1 MAVGTADT
9 RPFHAGRRA
18 RRDGRKRRIGALMA
32 SIILLTLLVVFVLLG
47 APIGFVL
54 VLIPT
59 AYIVIT
65 GEVPWTMI
73 PYNMYESLAHPPLI
87 AIPFFMLTG
96 ELMTSATITD
106 RLIELS
112 RALVGRA
119 RGGLAQVNIVV
130 SMFFAGMNG
139 SVVADTATVGSILI
153 PAMKRAG
160 YSAAFSAA
168 ITSVSATIGG
178 IIPPSIGMIILATVA
193 SLSVGALFSGG
204 IIPGLLIG
212 AALMVITWFI
222 ARKRNYE
229 RSEEPWNIRR
239 IWQAF
244 LGCALALSIPLVLV
258 GSIVGGV
265 ASPVEAGAIT
275 AITSFILGL
284 FVYRSVTADILVGA
298 ITRAFKTAAAVFII
312 IAAAG
317 PFSWLLTRLGTLK
330 FVQDFMLS
338 YTDSPFMFAV
348 ILVLLILVV
357 GMIMDAA
364 ANIIVVGPVLIQV
377 SVDAGFPEVQAAL
390 VVVVG
395 FLIGTVTP
403 PIGVAYFTG
412 SSIARARLETVAVEM
427 VPYLL
432 AEFGV
437 LFLMMIISPLTMWLP
452 RAFGFVE

>member
-1 MAVGTADT
+1 
-9 RPFHAGRRA
+9 
-18 RRDGRKRRIGALMA
+18 MA

-59 AYIVIT
+59 AYIIIT

-204 IIPGLLIG
+204 IIPGILIG
-212 AALMVITWFI
+212 LTLMVITWFI

-229 RSEEPWNIRR
+229 RSDEPWNIRR
-239 IWQAF
+239 VWQAF

-284 FVYRSVTADILVGA
+284 FVYRSVTADILMGA

-312 IAAAG
+312 IASAG

-330 FVQDFMLS
+330 FVQDFMLG
-338 YTDSPFMFAV
+338 YTDQPFMFAV
-348 ILVLLILVV
+348 MLILLILLV

-412 SSIARARLETVAVEM
+412 SSIARARLEIVAVEM
-427 VPYLL
+427 VPYLI
-432 AEFGV
+432 AEFVV

-452 RAFGFVE
+452 RVFGFVE

>member
-1 MAVGTADT
+1 
-9 RPFHAGRRA
+9 
-18 RRDGRKRRIGALMA
+18 MA
-32 SIILLTLLVVFVLLG
+32 SVILLTLLVVFVLLG

-284 FVYRSVTADILVGA
+284 FVYRSVTAEILVGA

-312 IAAAG
+312 IAAAV
-317 PFSWLLTRLGTLK
+317 FAFWLALAITA
-330 FVQDFMLS
+330 S
-338 YTDSPFMFAV
+338 
-348 ILVLLILVV
+348 VLLRNTVTSALASIGAWFALGFLVTLLGGV
-357 GMIMDAA
+357 LAQRVVPDVSAA
-364 ANIIVVGPVLIQV
+364 ADAVRRVTIESWVNRLSPSGLFSEATAILLDPFGGRAVNLFAIEQSRLEGLLATPVSAAQSLQLVWPHVVVLV
-377 SVDAGFPEVQAAL
+377 AMAAAL
-390 VVVVG
+390 LAASYVR
-395 FLIGTVTP
+395 FIREE
-403 PIGVAYFTG
+403 I
-412 SSIARARLETVAVEM
+412 RA
-427 VPYLL
+427 
-432 AEFGV
+432 
-437 LFLMMIISPLTMWLP
+437 
-452 RAFGFVE
+452 

>member
-1 MAVGTADT
+1 
-9 RPFHAGRRA
+9 
-18 RRDGRKRRIGALMA
+18 MA
-32 SIILLTLLVVFVLLG
+32 SILLLTLLIVFVLLG

-59 AYIVIT
+59 AYIVVT

-106 RLIELS
+106 RLIDLS

-160 YSAAFSAA
+160 YSSAFSAA
-168 ITSVSATIGG
+168 ITAVSATIGG

-193 SLSVGALFSGG
+193 SLSVGALFAGG
-204 IIPGLLIG
+204 IIPGILIG
-212 AALMVITWFI
+212 AALMAITWVI

-229 RSEEPWNIRR
+229 RSDHGLSIRR
-239 IWQAF
+239 IWRAF
-244 LGCALALSIPLVLV
+244 LGCALALSIPIVLV
-258 GSIVGGV
+258 GAIVGGI

-275 AITSFILGL
+275 AVTAFLLGL
-284 FVYRSVTADILVGA
+284 FVYRSVDAEILLGA

-330 FVQDFMLS
+330 FVEEFMLG
-338 YTDSPFMFAV
+338 YTETPFMFAV
-348 ILVLLILVV
+348 ILILLILVV
-357 GMIMDAA
+357 GMIMDAS

-377 SVDAGFPEVQAAL
+377 STQAGFPEVQAAL

-403 PIGVAYFTG
+403 PIGVAYFTAG
-412 SSIARARLETVAVEM
+412 SIAKAKLEVVAVEM
-427 VPYLL
+427 FPFLI
-432 AEFGV
+432 AEFVV
-437 LFLMMIISPLTMWLP
+437 LFFMMVASPLTMYLP
-452 RAFGFVE
+452 KLFGFVE

>member
-1 MAVGTADT
+1 
-9 RPFHAGRRA
+9 
-18 RRDGRKRRIGALMA
+18 MA
-32 SIILLTLLVVFVLLG
+32 SITLLILLVVFVLLG

-65 GEVPWTMI
+65 SEVPWTMI

-168 ITSVSATIGG
+168 VTSVSATIGG

-204 IIPGLLIG
+204 IIPGIMIG
-212 AALMVITWFI
+212 LMLMVITWFI
-222 ARKRNYE
+222 ARRRNYE
-229 RSEEPWNIRR
+229 RSDEAWNIKRV
-239 IWQAF
+239 WGAF
-244 LGCALALSIPLVLV
+244 MGCALALSIPIVLV
-258 GSIVGGV
+258 GSIVGGI

-275 AITSFILGL
+275 AITAFLLGL
-284 FVYRSVTADILVGA
+284 FVYRSLDADILMGA

-330 FVQDFMLS
+330 FVEQFMLG
-338 YTDSPFMFAV
+338 YTDDPLMFA
-348 ILVLLILVV
+348 IMLILLILVV

-377 SVDAGFPEVQAAL
+377 SVQAGYPEVQAAL

-412 SSIARARLETVAVEM
+412 SSIARAKLEVVAVEM

-432 AEFGV
+432 AEFAV
-437 LFLMMIISPLTMWLP
+437 LFLMMIISPITMWLP
-452 RAFGFVE
+452 KVFGFVD

>member
-1 MAVGTADT
+1 
-9 RPFHAGRRA
+9 
-18 RRDGRKRRIGALMA
+18 MA
-32 SIILLTLLVVFVLLG
+32 SVILLTLLVVFVLLG

-59 AYIVIT
+59 AYIIIT

-204 IIPGLLIG
+204 IIPGILIG
-212 AALMVITWFI
+212 LTLMVITWFI
-222 ARKRNYE
+222 ARRRNYE
-229 RSEEPWNIRR
+229 RSDEPWNIRR
-239 IWQAF
+239 VWHAF

-284 FVYRSVTADILVGA
+284 FVYRSVTADILMGA

-312 IAAAG
+312 IASAG

-330 FVQDFMLS
+330 FVQDFMLG
-338 YTDSPFMFAV
+338 YTDQPFMFAV
-348 ILVLLILVV
+348 MLILLILLV

-412 SSIARARLETVAVEM
+412 SSIARARLEIVAVEM
-427 VPYLL
+427 VPYLI
-432 AEFGV
+432 AEFAV

-452 RAFGFVE
+452 KVFGFVE

>member
-1 MAVGTADT
+1 
-9 RPFHAGRRA
+9 
-18 RRDGRKRRIGALMA
+18 MA
-32 SIILLTLLVVFVLLG
+32 SVILLTLLVVFVLLG

-284 FVYRSVTADILVGA
+284 FVYRSVTAEILVGA

-330 FVQDFMLS
+330 FVQDFMLG

-348 ILVLLILVV
+348 MLVLLILLV

-412 SSIARARLETVAVEM
+412 SSIARARLEIVAVEM

-437 LFLMMIISPLTMWLP
+437 LFLMMVISPLTMWLP
-452 RAFGFVE
+452 RVFGFVE

>member
-1 MAVGTADT
+1 
-9 RPFHAGRRA
+9 
-18 RRDGRKRRIGALMA
+18 MA
-32 SIILLTLLVVFVLLG
+32 SVILLTLLVVFVLLG

-330 FVQDFMLS
+330 FVQDFMLG

-348 ILVLLILVV
+348 ILVLLILLV

>member
-1 MAVGTADT
+1 
-9 RPFHAGRRA
+9 
-18 RRDGRKRRIGALMA
+18 MA
-32 SIILLTLLVVFVLLG
+32 SILLLSLLVIFVLLG

-106 RLIELS
+106 RLIILS

-204 IIPGLLIG
+204 IIPGILIG
-212 AALMVITWFI
+212 FSLMAITWVI

-229 RSEEPWNIRR
+229 RSEEGLSLKR
-239 IWQAF
+239 IWSAF
-244 LGCALALSIPLVLV
+244 LGCALALSIPIVLV
-258 GSIVGGV
+258 GAIVGGV

-275 AITSFILGL
+275 AITAFLLGL
-284 FVYRSVTADILVGA
+284 FVYRSLDAEILIGA

-338 YTDSPFMFAV
+338 YTDQPFMYAV
-348 ILVLLILVV
+348 VLIMLILVV

-364 ANIIVVGPVLIQV
+364 ANIIVVGPVLIAV
-377 SVDAGFPEVQAAL
+377 SVQAGFPEVQAAL

-412 SSIARARLETVAVEM
+412 SSIARARLEVVAVEM
-427 VPYLL
+427 VPFLI
-432 AEFGV
+432 AEFVV
-437 LFLMMIISPLTMWLP
+437 LFLMMIISPITMWLP
-452 RAFGFVE
+452 KVFGFVE

>member
-1 MAVGTADT
+1 
-9 RPFHAGRRA
+9 
-18 RRDGRKRRIGALMA
+18 MA
-32 SIILLTLLVVFVLLG
+32 SILLLSLLVIFVLLG

-106 RLIELS
+106 RLIILS

-204 IIPGLLIG
+204 IIPGILIG
-212 AALMVITWFI
+212 FSLMAITWVI

-229 RSEEPWNIRR
+229 RSEEGLSLKR
-239 IWQAF
+239 IWSAF
-244 LGCALALSIPLVLV
+244 LGCALALSIPIVLV
-258 GSIVGGV
+258 GAIVGGV

-275 AITSFILGL
+275 AITAFLLGL
-284 FVYRSVTADILVGA
+284 FVYRSLDAEILIGA

-338 YTDSPFMFAV
+338 YTDQPFMYAV
-348 ILVLLILVV
+348 VLIILILVV

-364 ANIIVVGPVLIQV
+364 ANIIVVGPVLIAV
-377 SVDAGFPEVQAAL
+377 SVQAGFPEVQAAL

-412 SSIARARLETVAVEM
+412 SSIARARLEVVAVEM
-427 VPYLL
+427 VPFLI
-432 AEFGV
+432 AEFVV
-437 LFLMMIISPLTMWLP
+437 LFLMMIISPITMWLP
-452 RAFGFVE
+452 KVFGFVE

>member
-1 MAVGTADT
+1 
-9 RPFHAGRRA
+9 
-18 RRDGRKRRIGALMA
+18 MA
-32 SIILLTLLVVFVLLG
+32 SIILLVLLVVFVLLG

-59 AYIVIT
+59 TFIIIT

-106 RLIELS
+106 RLIEFS

-193 SLSVGALFSGG
+193 SLSVGALFAGG
-204 IIPGLLIG
+204 IIPGILIG
-212 AALMVITWFI
+212 MALMVITYFI
-222 ARKRNYE
+222 ARRREYE
-229 RSEEPWNIRR
+229 RSDEGLNLKK
-239 IWQAF
+239 IWRTF
-244 LGCALALSIPLVLV
+244 VGCSLALTIPIVLV
-258 GSIVGGV
+258 GSIVGGI
-265 ASPVEAGAIT
+265 ASPVEAGALT
-275 AITSFILGL
+275 AITAFLLGL
-284 FVYRSVTADILVGA
+284 FVYHSVDSEILLGA
-298 ITRAFKTAAAVFII
+298 VTRAFKTAASVFII

-330 FVQDFMLS
+330 FVEDFMLG
-338 YTDSPFMFAV
+338 YTDSPFTFA
-348 ILVLLILVV
+348 VLLILLILII

-377 SVDAGFPEVQAAL
+377 SVQAGYPEIQSAL

-412 SSIARARLETVAVEM
+412 SSIARAKLEIVAVEM
-427 VPYLL
+427 VPYLM
-432 AEFGV
+432 AEFAV
-437 LFLMMIISPLTMWLP
+437 LFLMMVISPLTMWLP
-452 RAFGFVE
+452 KVFGFVD

>member
-1 MAVGTADT
+1 
-9 RPFHAGRRA
+9 
-18 RRDGRKRRIGALMA
+18 MA

-59 AYIVIT
+59 AYIIIT

-204 IIPGLLIG
+204 IIPGILIG
-212 AALMVITWFI
+212 LTLMVITWFI
-222 ARKRNYE
+222 ARRRNYE
-229 RSEEPWNIRR
+229 RSDEPWNIRR
-239 IWQAF
+239 VWHAF

-284 FVYRSVTADILVGA
+284 FVYRSVTADILMGA

-312 IAAAG
+312 IASAG

-330 FVQDFMLS
+330 FVQDFMLG
-338 YTDSPFMFAV
+338 YTDQPFMFAV
-348 ILVLLILVV
+348 MLILLILLV

-364 ANIIVVGPVLIQV
+364 ANIIGVGPVLIQV

-412 SSIARARLETVAVEM
+412 SSIARARLEIVAVEM
-427 VPYLL
+427 VPYLI
-432 AEFGV
+432 AEFVV

-452 RAFGFVE
+452 RVFGFVE

>member
-1 MAVGTADT
+1 
-9 RPFHAGRRA
+9 
-18 RRDGRKRRIGALMA
+18 MA
-32 SIILLTLLVVFVLLG
+32 SVILLTLLVVFVLLG

-284 FVYRSVTADILVGA
+284 FVYRSVTAEILVGA

-330 FVQDFMLS
+330 FVQDFMLG

-348 ILVLLILVV
+348 MLVLHILLV

-412 SSIARARLETVAVEM
+412 SSIARARLEVVAVEM

-437 LFLMMIISPLTMWLP
+437 LFLMMVISPLTMWLP
-452 RAFGFVE
+452 RVFGFVE

>member
-1 MAVGTADT
+1 
-9 RPFHAGRRA
+9 
-18 RRDGRKRRIGALMA
+18 MA

-59 AYIVIT
+59 AYIIIT

-204 IIPGLLIG
+204 IIPGILIG
-212 AALMVITWFI
+212 LALMVITWFI
-222 ARKRNYE
+222 ARRRNYE
-229 RSEEPWNIRR
+229 RSDEPWNIRR
-239 IWQAF
+239 IWHSF

-275 AITSFILGL
+275 AITSFILGV
-284 FVYRSVTADILVGA
+284 FVYRSVTADILMGA

-312 IAAAG
+312 IASAG

-330 FVQDFMLS
+330 FVQDFMLG
-338 YTDSPFMFAV
+338 YTDEPFMFAV
-348 ILVLLILVV
+348 MLILLILLV

-412 SSIARARLETVAVEM
+412 SSIARARLEIVAVEM
-427 VPYLL
+427 VPYLI
-432 AEFGV
+432 AEFVV

-452 RAFGFVE
+452 RVFGFVE

>member
-1 MAVGTADT
+1 
-9 RPFHAGRRA
+9 
-18 RRDGRKRRIGALMA
+18 MA
-32 SIILLTLLVVFVLLG
+32 SLLLLSLLVIFVLLG

-59 AYIVIT
+59 AYIVVT

-73 PYNMYESLAHPPLI
+73 PYNMYEALAHPPLI

-204 IIPGLLIG
+204 IIPGILIG
-212 AALMVITWFI
+212 LSLMAITWVI

-229 RSEEPWNIRR
+229 RSDEKLNFKK
-239 IWQAF
+239 IWRAF
-244 LGCALALSIPLVLV
+244 LGCALALSIPIVLV
-258 GSIVGGV
+258 GAIVGGV

-275 AITSFILGL
+275 AITAFLLGL
-284 FVYRSVTADILVGA
+284 FVYRSLDAEILVGA

-338 YTDSPFMFAV
+338 YTDDPFMYAV
-348 ILVLLILVV
+348 VLILLILVV

-364 ANIIVVGPVLIQV
+364 ANIIVVGPVLIAV
-377 SVDAGFPEVQAAL
+377 SVQAGYPEVQAAL

-412 SSIARARLETVAVEM
+412 SSIARAKLEIVAVEM
-427 VPYLL
+427 VPFLI
-432 AEFGV
+432 AEFLV
-437 LFLMMIISPLTMWLP
+437 LFLMMVWSPITMWLP
-452 RAFGFVE
+452 KLFGFVE

>member
-1 MAVGTADT
+1 
-9 RPFHAGRRA
+9 
-18 RRDGRKRRIGALMA
+18 MA
-32 SIILLTLLVVFVLLG
+32 SVILLTLLVIFVLLG

-59 AYIVIT
+59 AYIIIT

-204 IIPGLLIG
+204 IIPGILIG
-212 AALMVITWFI
+212 MALMVITWFI
-222 ARKRNYE
+222 ARRRNYE
-229 RSEEPWNIRR
+229 RSDEPWNLQR
-239 IWQAF
+239 IWHSF

-258 GSIVGGV
+258 GSIVGGI

-284 FVYRSVTADILVGA
+284 FVYRSITADILMGA

-312 IAAAG
+312 IASAG

-330 FVQDFMLS
+330 FVQDFMLG
-338 YTDSPFMFAV
+338 YTDQPFMFAV
-348 ILVLLILVV
+348 MLILLILLV

-412 SSIARARLETVAVEM
+412 SSIARARLEIVAVEM
-427 VPYLL
+427 VPYLI

-437 LFLMMIISPLTMWLP
+437 LFLMMLISPLTMWLP
-452 RAFGFVE
+452 RVFGFVE

>member
-1 MAVGTADT
+1 MAVGTADE
-9 RPFHAGRRA
+9 RPFHAGRLA

>member
-1 MAVGTADT
+1 
-9 RPFHAGRRA
+9 
-18 RRDGRKRRIGALMA
+18 MA
-32 SIILLTLLVVFVLLG
+32 SVILLTLLVVFVLLG

-284 FVYRSVTADILVGA
+284 FVYRSVTADILMGA

-330 FVQDFMLS
+330 FVQDFMLG

-348 ILVLLILVV
+348 ILVLLILLV

>member
-1 MAVGTADT
+1 M
-9 RPFHAGRRA
+9 
-18 RRDGRKRRIGALMA
+18 
-32 SIILLTLLVVFVLLG
+32 LLG

-59 AYIVIT
+59 AYIIIT

-204 IIPGLLIG
+204 IIPGILIG
-212 AALMVITWFI
+212 LTLMVITWFI
-222 ARKRNYE
+222 ARRRNYE
-229 RSEEPWNIRR
+229 RSDEPWNIRR
-239 IWQAF
+239 VWQAF

-284 FVYRSVTADILVGA
+284 FVYRSVTADILMGA

-312 IAAAG
+312 IASAG

-330 FVQDFMLS
+330 FVQDFMLG
-338 YTDSPFMFAV
+338 YTDQPFMFAV
-348 ILVLLILVV
+348 MLILLILLV

-412 SSIARARLETVAVEM
+412 SSIARARLEIVAVEM
-427 VPYLL
+427 VPYLI
-432 AEFGV
+432 AEFVV

-452 RAFGFVE
+452 RVFGFVE

>member
-1 MAVGTADT
+1 
-9 RPFHAGRRA
+9 
-18 RRDGRKRRIGALMA
+18 MA
-32 SIILLTLLVVFVLLG
+32 SVILLTLLVVFVLLG

-59 AYIVIT
+59 AYIIIT

-204 IIPGLLIG
+204 IIPGILIG
-212 AALMVITWFI
+212 LTLMVITWFI
-222 ARKRNYE
+222 ARRRNYE
-229 RSEEPWNIRR
+229 RSDEPWNIRR
-239 IWQAF
+239 VWQAF

-284 FVYRSVTADILVGA
+284 FVYRSVTADILMGA

-312 IAAAG
+312 IASAG

-330 FVQDFMLS
+330 FVQDFMLG
-338 YTDSPFMFAV
+338 YTDQPFMFAV
-348 ILVLLILVV
+348 MLILLILLV

-412 SSIARARLETVAVEM
+412 SSIARARLEIVAVEM
-427 VPYLL
+427 VPYLI
-432 AEFGV
+432 AEFAV

-452 RAFGFVE
+452 RVFGFVE

>member
-1 MAVGTADT
+1 
-9 RPFHAGRRA
+9 
-18 RRDGRKRRIGALMA
+18 MA
-32 SIILLTLLVVFVLLG
+32 SLLLLSLLVIFVLLG

-59 AYIVIT
+59 AYIVVT

-73 PYNMYESLAHPPLI
+73 PYNMYEALAHPPLI

-178 IIPPSIGMIILATVA
+178 IIPPSICMIILATVA

-204 IIPGLLIG
+204 IIPGILIG
-212 AALMVITWFI
+212 LSLMAITWVI

-229 RSEEPWNIRR
+229 RSDEKLNLKK
-239 IWQAF
+239 IWRAF
-244 LGCALALSIPLVLV
+244 LGCSLALSIPIVLV
-258 GSIVGGV
+258 GAIVGGV

-275 AITSFILGL
+275 AITAFLLGL
-284 FVYRSVTADILVGA
+284 FVYRSLDAEILVGA

-338 YTDSPFMFAV
+338 YTDDPFMYAV
-348 ILVLLILVV
+348 VLILLILVV

-364 ANIIVVGPVLIQV
+364 ANIIVVGPVLIAV
-377 SVDAGFPEVQAAL
+377 SVQAGYPEVQAAL

-412 SSIARARLETVAVEM
+412 SSIARAKLEIVAVEM
-427 VPYLL
+427 VPFLI
-432 AEFGV
+432 AEFLV
-437 LFLMMIISPLTMWLP
+437 LFLMMVWSPITMWLP
-452 RAFGFVE
+452 KLFGFVE

>member
-1 MAVGTADT
+1 
-9 RPFHAGRRA
+9 
-18 RRDGRKRRIGALMA
+18 MA
-32 SIILLTLLVVFVLLG
+32 SLLLLSLLVIFVLLG

-59 AYIVIT
+59 AYIVVT

-73 PYNMYESLAHPPLI
+73 PYNMYEALAHPPLI

-204 IIPGLLIG
+204 IIPGILIG
-212 AALMVITWFI
+212 LSLMAITWVI

-229 RSEEPWNIRR
+229 RSDEKLNLKK
-239 IWQAF
+239 IWRAF
-244 LGCALALSIPLVLV
+244 LGCALALSIPIVLV
-258 GSIVGGV
+258 GAIVGGV

-275 AITSFILGL
+275 AITAFLLGL
-284 FVYRSVTADILVGA
+284 FVYRSLDAEILVGA

-338 YTDSPFMFAV
+338 YTDDPFMYAV
-348 ILVLLILVV
+348 VLILLILVV

-364 ANIIVVGPVLIQV
+364 ANIIVVGPVLIAV
-377 SVDAGFPEVQAAL
+377 SVQAGYPEVQAAL

-412 SSIARARLETVAVEM
+412 SSIARAKLEIVAVEM
-427 VPYLL
+427 VPFLI
-432 AEFGV
+432 AEFLV
-437 LFLMMIISPLTMWLP
+437 LFLMMVWSPITMWLP
-452 RAFGFVE
+452 KLFGFVE

>member
-1 MAVGTADT
+1 
-9 RPFHAGRRA
+9 
-18 RRDGRKRRIGALMA
+18 MA

-59 AYIVIT
+59 AYIIIT

-204 IIPGLLIG
+204 IIPGILIG
-212 AALMVITWFI
+212 LTLMVITWFI
-222 ARKRNYE
+222 ARRRNYE
-229 RSEEPWNIRR
+229 RSDEPWNIRR
-239 IWQAF
+239 VWHAF

-284 FVYRSVTADILVGA
+284 FVYRSVTADILMGA

-312 IAAAG
+312 IASAG

-330 FVQDFMLS
+330 FVQDFMLG
-338 YTDSPFMFAV
+338 YTDQPFMFAV
-348 ILVLLILVV
+348 MLILLILLV

-412 SSIARARLETVAVEM
+412 SSIARARLEIVAVEM
-427 VPYLL
+427 VPYLI
-432 AEFGV
+432 AEFVV

-452 RAFGFVE
+452 RVFGFVE

>member
-1 MAVGTADT
+1 
-9 RPFHAGRRA
+9 
-18 RRDGRKRRIGALMA
+18 MA
-32 SIILLTLLVVFVLLG
+32 SVILLTLLVVFVLLG

-204 IIPGLLIG
+204 IIPGILIG
-212 AALMVITWFI
+212 LALMAITWFI
-222 ARKRNYE
+222 ARRRNYE
-229 RSEEPWNIRR
+229 RSDEPWNIRR

-258 GSIVGGV
+258 GSIVGGI

-312 IAAAG
+312 IASAG

-330 FVQDFMLS
+330 FVQDFMGG

-348 ILVLLILVV
+348 MLILLILLV

-412 SSIARARLETVAVEM
+412 SSIARARLEIVAVEM
-427 VPYLL
+427 VPYLI
-432 AEFGV
+432 AEFLV
-437 LFLMMIISPLTMWLP
+437 LFLMMVWSPLTMWLP
-452 RAFGFVE
+452 RVFGFVE

>member
-1 MAVGTADT
+1 
-9 RPFHAGRRA
+9 
-18 RRDGRKRRIGALMA
+18 MA
-32 SIILLTLLVVFVLLG
+32 SLLLLSLLVIFVLLG

-59 AYIVIT
+59 AYIVVT

-73 PYNMYESLAHPPLI
+73 PYNMYEALAHPPLI

-204 IIPGLLIG
+204 IIPGILIG
-212 AALMVITWFI
+212 LSLMAITWVI

-229 RSEEPWNIRR
+229 RSDEKLNFKK
-239 IWQAF
+239 IWRAF
-244 LGCALALSIPLVLV
+244 LGCALALSIPIVLV
-258 GSIVGGV
+258 GAIVGGV

-275 AITSFILGL
+275 AITAFLLGL
-284 FVYRSVTADILVGA
+284 FGYRSLDAEILFGA

-338 YTDSPFMFAV
+338 YTDDPFMYAV
-348 ILVLLILVV
+348 VLILLILVV

-364 ANIIVVGPVLIQV
+364 ANIIVVGPVLIAV
-377 SVDAGFPEVQAAL
+377 SVQAGYPEVQAAL

-412 SSIARARLETVAVEM
+412 SSIARAKLEIVAVEM
-427 VPYLL
+427 VPFLI
-432 AEFGV
+432 AEFLV
-437 LFLMMIISPLTMWLP
+437 LFLMMVWSPITMWLP
-452 RAFGFVE
+452 KLFGFVE

>member
-1 MAVGTADT
+1 
-9 RPFHAGRRA
+9 
-18 RRDGRKRRIGALMA
+18 MA

-59 AYIVIT
+59 AYIIIT

-204 IIPGLLIG
+204 IIPGILIG
-212 AALMVITWFI
+212 LTLMVITWFI
-222 ARKRNYE
+222 ARRRNYE
-229 RSEEPWNIRR
+229 RSDEPWNIRR
-239 IWQAF
+239 VWQAF

-284 FVYRSVTADILVGA
+284 FVYRSVTADILMGA

-312 IAAAG
+312 IASAG

-330 FVQDFMLS
+330 FVQDFMLG
-338 YTDSPFMFAV
+338 YTDQPFMFAV
-348 ILVLLILVV
+348 MLILLILLV

-412 SSIARARLETVAVEM
+412 SSIARARLEIVAVEM
-427 VPYLL
+427 VPYLI
-432 AEFGV
+432 AEFVV

-452 RAFGFVE
+452 RVFGFVE

>member
-1 MAVGTADT
+1 
-9 RPFHAGRRA
+9 
-18 RRDGRKRRIGALMA
+18 MA
-32 SIILLTLLVVFVLLG
+32 SVILLTLLVIFVLLG

-59 AYIVIT
+59 AYIIIT

-204 IIPGLLIG
+204 IIPGILIG
-212 AALMVITWFI
+212 MALMVITWFI
-222 ARKRNYE
+222 ARRRNYE
-229 RSEEPWNIRR
+229 RSDEPWNLQR
-239 IWQAF
+239 IWHAF

-284 FVYRSVTADILVGA
+284 FVYRSITADILMGA

-312 IAAAG
+312 IASAG

-330 FVQDFMLS
+330 FVQDFMLG
-338 YTDSPFMFAV
+338 YTDQPFMFAV
-348 ILVLLILVV
+348 MLILLILLV

-412 SSIARARLETVAVEM
+412 SSIARARLEIVAVEM
-427 VPYLL
+427 VPYLI

-437 LFLMMIISPLTMWLP
+437 LFLMMLISPLTMWLP
-452 RAFGFVE
+452 RVFGFVE

>member
-1 MAVGTADT
+1 
-9 RPFHAGRRA
+9 
-18 RRDGRKRRIGALMA
+18 MA
-32 SIILLTLLVVFVLLG
+32 SVILLTLLVIFVLLG

-59 AYIVIT
+59 AYILIT

-204 IIPGLLIG
+204 IIPGILIG
-212 AALMVITWFI
+212 LALMVITWFI
-222 ARKRNYE
+222 ARRRNYE
-229 RSEEPWNIRR
+229 RSDEPWNLRR
-239 IWQAF
+239 IWHSF

-284 FVYRSVTADILVGA
+284 FVYRSVTADILMGA

-312 IAAAG
+312 IASAG

-330 FVQDFMLS
+330 FVQDFMLG
-338 YTDSPFMFAV
+338 YTDQPFMFAV
-348 ILVLLILVV
+348 MLILLILLV

-412 SSIARARLETVAVEM
+412 SSIARARLEVVAVEM

-452 RAFGFVE
+452 KVFGFVE

>member
-1 MAVGTADT
+1 
-9 RPFHAGRRA
+9 
-18 RRDGRKRRIGALMA
+18 MA

-59 AYIVIT
+59 AYIIIT

-204 IIPGLLIG
+204 IIPGILIG
-212 AALMVITWFI
+212 LALMVITWFI
-222 ARKRNYE
+222 ARRRNYE
-229 RSEEPWNIRR
+229 RSDEPWNIRR
-239 IWQAF
+239 VWHSF

-284 FVYRSVTADILVGA
+284 FVYRSVTADILMGA

-312 IAAAG
+312 IASAG

-330 FVQDFMLS
+330 FVQDFMLG
-338 YTDSPFMFAV
+338 YTDEPFMFAV
-348 ILVLLILVV
+348 MLILLILLV

-412 SSIARARLETVAVEM
+412 SSIARARLEIVAVEM
-427 VPYLL
+427 VPYLI

-452 RAFGFVE
+452 RVFGFVE

>member
-1 MAVGTADT
+1 
-9 RPFHAGRRA
+9 
-18 RRDGRKRRIGALMA
+18 MA
-32 SIILLTLLVVFVLLG
+32 SVLLLSLLVIFVLLG

-65 GEVPWTMI
+65 GDVPWTMI

-204 IIPGLLIG
+204 IIPGILIG
-212 AALMVITWFI
+212 LSLMAITWVI

-229 RSEEPWNIRR
+229 RSDEGINLKR
-239 IWQAF
+239 IWSAF
-244 LGCALALSIPLVLV
+244 VGCALALSIPIVLV
-258 GSIVGGV
+258 GAIVGGV

-275 AITSFILGL
+275 AITAFLLGL
-284 FVYRSVTADILVGA
+284 FVYRSLDAEILVGA

-338 YTDSPFMFAV
+338 YTDQPFMYAV
-348 ILVLLILVV
+348 VLILLILLV

-364 ANIIVVGPVLIQV
+364 ANIIVVGPVLIAV
-377 SVDAGFPEVQAAL
+377 SVQAGFPEVQAAL

-412 SSIARARLETVAVEM
+412 SSIARARLEVVAVEM
-427 VPYLL
+427 VPFLI
-432 AEFGV
+432 AEFLV
-437 LFLMMIISPLTMWLP
+437 LFLMMVWSPITMYLP
-452 RAFGFVE
+452 KVFGFVD

>member
-1 MAVGTADT
+1 
-9 RPFHAGRRA
+9 
-18 RRDGRKRRIGALMA
+18 MA
-32 SIILLTLLVVFVLLG
+32 SVILLTLLVIFVLLG

-59 AYIVIT
+59 AYIIIT

-204 IIPGLLIG
+204 IIPGILIG
-212 AALMVITWFI
+212 LALMVITWFI
-222 ARKRNYE
+222 ARRRNYE
-229 RSEEPWNIRR
+229 RSDEPWNLRR
-239 IWQAF
+239 IWHSF

-284 FVYRSVTADILVGA
+284 FVYRSVTADILMGA

-312 IAAAG
+312 IASAG

-330 FVQDFMLS
+330 FVQDFMLG
-338 YTDSPFMFAV
+338 YTDQPFMFAV
-348 ILVLLILVV
+348 MLILLILLV

-412 SSIARARLETVAVEM
+412 SSIARARLEVVAVEM

-452 RAFGFVE
+452 RVFGFVE

>member
-1 MAVGTADT
+1 
-9 RPFHAGRRA
+9 
-18 RRDGRKRRIGALMA
+18 MA

-59 AYIVIT
+59 AYIIIT

-204 IIPGLLIG
+204 IIPGILIG
-212 AALMVITWFI
+212 LALMVITWFI
-222 ARKRNYE
+222 ARRRNYE
-229 RSEEPWNIRR
+229 RSDEPWNIRR
-239 IWQAF
+239 VWQAF

-284 FVYRSVTADILVGA
+284 FVYRSVTADILMGA

-312 IAAAG
+312 IASAG

-330 FVQDFMLS
+330 FVQDFMLG
-338 YTDSPFMFAV
+338 YTDQPFMFAV
-348 ILVLLILVV
+348 MLILLILLV

-412 SSIARARLETVAVEM
+412 SSIARARLEIVAVEM
-427 VPYLL
+427 VPYLI
-432 AEFGV
+432 AEFVV

-452 RAFGFVE
+452 RVFGFVE

>member
-1 MAVGTADT
+1 
-9 RPFHAGRRA
+9 
-18 RRDGRKRRIGALMA
+18 MA

-59 AYIVIT
+59 AYIIIT

-204 IIPGLLIG
+204 IIPGILIG
-212 AALMVITWFI
+212 LALMVITWFI
-222 ARKRNYE
+222 ARRRNYE
-229 RSEEPWNIRR
+229 RSDEPWNIRR
-239 IWQAF
+239 VWHAF

-275 AITSFILGL
+275 AITSFILGV
-284 FVYRSVTADILVGA
+284 FVYRSVTADILMGA

-312 IAAAG
+312 IASAG

-330 FVQDFMLS
+330 FVQDFMLG
-338 YTDSPFMFAV
+338 YTDEPFMFAV
-348 ILVLLILVV
+348 MLVLLILLV

-412 SSIARARLETVAVEM
+412 SSIARARLEIVAVEM
-427 VPYLL
+427 VPYLI

-452 RAFGFVE
+452 RVFGFVE